1 MNAFYLMSRDTEEAI
16 KLLKSIGMRGE
27 TLIQLVNDLIDLE
40 CDKKNEIRE
49 LEREI
54 RYLNHGITYLSN
66 NQRE

>member
-1 MNAFYLMSRDTEEAI
+1 MSRDTEEAI